1 MKKTAQVLLLCLILG
16 LSSHPVS
23 AAPLATS
30 VTGPTTI
37 RAGNTLTVSV
47 MMNGTGLS
55 AVQGQIQYDATQL
68 TFQSSGSVLAGWAF
82 DDINSATA
90 GRVTFLI
97 SDTKLTAPIS
107 TNKRLFT
114 LTFAVRSTV
123 ATGATVRV
131 TATGFSASDGSNDF
145 SPAPA
150 TYSVKVAAPASANN
164 LLSTLSV
171 TNAAITPAF
180 NANTTAYSASVAFAV
195 ADLALTAK
203 AADAKARVTIGS
215 KALVAGAVTDVTV
228 TVTAENGAQ
237 RVYTI
242 SVTRANDPN
251 YVPGTVST
259 LSDLTVAGFLLSPPF
274 NDTDKTYLVWLP
286 YEVEGITVEAVPTD
300 PRASFEAVGES
311 VLAAGQDNV
320 VTVVCTAEDG
330 TTKTSYTL
338 IVKRAAAHDAASLT
352 PGAVSSPTPTQDPGA
367 ASPTAEPTDLPGF
380 TYTEPPPV
388 LYVAILI
395 LGAGLGFLAA
405 LIVGIRVKQKHP
417 RDRRIELT
425 RK

>member
-1 MKKTAQVLLLCLILG
+1 
-16 LSSHPVS
+16 
-23 AAPLATS
+23 
-30 VTGPTTI
+30 
-37 RAGNTLTVSV
+37 

-55 AVQGQIQYDATQL
+55 VVQGQILYDASQL
-68 TFQSSGSVLAGWAF
+68 TFQSSGSVLTGWAF

-90 GRVTFLI
+90 GKVTFLI
-97 SDTKLTAPIS
+97 SDSKLNAPIS

-114 LTFAVRSTV
+114 LTFTVRNTV

-145 SPAPA
+145 TPAPA
-150 TYSVKVAAPASANN
+150 SYSVKVAAPASTNN
-164 LLSTLSV
+164 LLASLSV
-171 TNAAITPAF
+171 TNAAISPAF
-180 NANTTAYSASVAFAV
+180 NANTTSYSASVAFDV

-228 TVTAENGAQ
+228 TVTAESGAQ

-259 LSDLTVAGFLLSPPF
+259 LADLTVPGFLLSPPF
-274 NDTDKTYLVWLP
+274 NDTDTTYLIWLP
-286 YEVEGITVEAVPTD
+286 TEVEGITVDAVPTD
-300 PRASFEAVGES
+300 SKASFEAVGES
-311 VLAAGQDNV
+311 ILAAGQDNY

-330 TTKTSYTL
+330 KTKTSYTL
-338 IVKRAAAHDAASLT
+338 IVKRAAAHDATSLT
-352 PGAVSSPTPTQDPGA
+352 PGAEASPTPAEDPGK
-367 ASPTAEPTDLPGF
+367 STPTPEPTALPV
-380 TYTEPPPV
+380 YSDTEPPPV

-395 LGAGLGFLAA
+395 LGIGIGFLAA
-405 LIVGIRVKQKHP
+405 LIAGIRFKQKRP
-417 RDRRIELT
+417 RDRRIEVT